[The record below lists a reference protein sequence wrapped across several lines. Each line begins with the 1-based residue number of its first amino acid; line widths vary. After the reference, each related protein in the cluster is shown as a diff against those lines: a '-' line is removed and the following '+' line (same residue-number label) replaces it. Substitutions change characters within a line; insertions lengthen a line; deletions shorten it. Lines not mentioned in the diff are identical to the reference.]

1 MTEEKRAV
9 VTSPPRKVFWAM
21 QYSEPFIDVY
31 NECKKQ
37 LEAEYDFITPLEN
50 QDQTN
55 IVKKVV
61 TQISEADFVVVDVS
75 YIALGDGDRPLFN
88 GNVMFELGYAMTLP
102 RNVIM
107 ISCRDKK
114 YLPFDFNAY
123 NVEFYNPCRPSELCA
138 KLKKLLSDSIK
149 FGNPIT
155 DWLREPRTPPQ
166 IKEQEATE
174 QTAKES
180 PFDVAQLSDAAIELL
195 VYAAL
200 SQEKELRLQDN
211 EIRFGLKPKTPAFYF
226 DFPEQAP
233 ANSDVLAELVDCGA
247 LTQSR
252 YKYVLNQEFVDKHLD
267 AALEIDAQRIAHS
280 LPEPGRQIL
289 NAARQ
294 EGDAVC
300 CEHRSASSQA
310 GFYAISAVAEHLGS
324 APALD
329 VCRVLLM
336 FQKNGL
342 VNQWFLKE
350 GPQSVPLFA
359 PDDLPSHLKFNE
371 NAPTHGT
378 ITFIGGAP
386 DRWKPYPRQSP
397 NIGWNWAEG
406 RLTKR
411 GEEIAALLSP
421 PAEPSV

>member
-1 MTEEKRAV
+1 MTKENRDAASRVSFDGAQFNAPTIFQFGNNSTAKIGETDALSLVKVERVLKQLKQGWPYLTSAVASAGGVWGVCALCADWVLPTLLWGTSTATTCFIIHGRQTRRQAKEREAAKRA
-9 VTSPPRKVFWAM
+9 
-21 QYSEPFIDVY
+21 
-31 NECKKQ
+31 
-37 LEAEYDFITPLEN
+37 
-50 QDQTN
+50 
-55 IVKKVV
+55 
-61 TQISEADFVVVDVS
+61 
-75 YIALGDGDRPLFN
+75 
-88 GNVMFELGYAMTLP
+88 
-102 RNVIM
+102 
-107 ISCRDKK
+107 
-114 YLPFDFNAY
+114 
-123 NVEFYNPCRPSELCA
+123 
-138 KLKKLLSDSIK
+138 
-149 FGNPIT
+149 
-155 DWLREPRTPPQ
+155 
-166 IKEQEATE
+166 
-174 QTAKES
+174 AKES
-180 PFDVAQLSDAAIELL
+180 SFDVAQLSDAAIELL

-226 DFPEQAP
+226 DFPKQAP
-233 ANSDVLAELVDCGA
+233 ANSDVLTELVDCGA

-300 CEHRSASSQA
+300 CEHYSASSQA
-310 GFYAISAVAEHLGS
+310 GIYANSSGAVYLGS

-359 PDDLPSHLKFNE
+359 PDDLPPHLKFNE

-421 PAEPSV
+421 PAEPSA

>member
-1 MTEEKRAV
+1 MTEEKREDIASSTQYRFKWRHIFIIFICAALGVCLLGGNTQILRDERAPEEIKNMMWAIDAV
-9 VTSPPRKVFWAM
+9 KHVPNIVGVFIILLIPYLLWAFWPPLTAWFKSLNRKA
-21 QYSEPFIDVY
+21 
-31 NECKKQ
+31 
-37 LEAEYDFITPLEN
+37 
-50 QDQTN
+50 QTN
-55 IVKKVV
+55 KAE
-61 TQISEADFVVVDVS
+61 T
-75 YIALGDGDRPLFN
+75 
-88 GNVMFELGYAMTLP
+88 
-102 RNVIM
+102 
-107 ISCRDKK
+107 
-114 YLPFDFNAY
+114 
-123 NVEFYNPCRPSELCA
+123 
-138 KLKKLLSDSIK
+138 
-149 FGNPIT
+149 
-155 DWLREPRTPPQ
+155 TPQ
-166 IKEQEATE
+166 
-174 QTAKES
+174 
-180 PFDVAQLSDAAIELL
+180 PFDVEQLSDAAIELL

-211 EIRFGLKPKTPAFYF
+211 EIRFGLKPSSPAFYF

-294 EGDAVC
+294 EGGAVY

-310 GFYAISAVAEHLGS
+310 GIYANSSGAVYLGS

>member
-1 MTEEKRAV
+1 MNLKNVGSVTLSLVAV
-9 VTSPPRKVFWAM
+9 V
-21 QYSEPFIDVY
+21 
-31 NECKKQ
+31 C
-37 LEAEYDFITPLEN
+37 
-50 QDQTN
+50 
-55 IVKKVV
+55 
-61 TQISEADFVVVDVS
+61 
-75 YIALGDGDRPLFN
+75 IALGGSLNASTLESGGAKVNAAQSEVPTPTEKTEPKNEPKAAWFWTIC
-88 GNVMFELGYAMTLP
+88 GSVALGFAEIVSRMLGESLAK
-102 RNVIM
+102 RLLEHLRICLMKNW
-107 ISCRDKK
+107 KK
-114 YLPFDFNAY
+114 IAGFFKRKAQTNKA
-123 NVEFYNPCRPSELCA
+123 E
-138 KLKKLLSDSIK
+138 
-149 FGNPIT
+149 T
-155 DWLREPRTPPQ
+155 TPQ
-166 IKEQEATE
+166 
-174 QTAKES
+174 
-180 PFDVAQLSDAAIELL
+180 PFDVEQLSDAAIELL

-294 EGDAVC
+294 EGGAVC

-421 PAEPSV
+421 PAEPGA

>member
-1 MTEEKRAV
+1 MTEENRDAASRVSFDGAQFNAPTIFQFGNNSTAKIGETDALSLVKVERVLKQLKQGWPYLTSAVASAGGVWGVCALCADWVLPTLLWGTSTATTCFVIHGRQTRRQAKEREAAKRA
-9 VTSPPRKVFWAM
+9 
-21 QYSEPFIDVY
+21 
-31 NECKKQ
+31 
-37 LEAEYDFITPLEN
+37 
-50 QDQTN
+50 
-55 IVKKVV
+55 
-61 TQISEADFVVVDVS
+61 
-75 YIALGDGDRPLFN
+75 
-88 GNVMFELGYAMTLP
+88 
-102 RNVIM
+102 
-107 ISCRDKK
+107 
-114 YLPFDFNAY
+114 
-123 NVEFYNPCRPSELCA
+123 
-138 KLKKLLSDSIK
+138 
-149 FGNPIT
+149 
-155 DWLREPRTPPQ
+155 
-166 IKEQEATE
+166 
-174 QTAKES
+174 AKES
-180 PFDVAQLSDAAIELL
+180 SFDVAQLSDAAIELL

-300 CEHRSASSQA
+300 CEHYSASSQA
-310 GFYAISAVAEHLGS
+310 GIYANSSGAVYLGS

-386 DRWKPYPRQSP
+386 DRWKPYPHQSP